1 LGKGEGINLKKETL
15 KLIDNLIH
23 EVRSTKVT
31 PIGNSYI
38 YSAEDLINELLDI
51 RYKVTKLRD

>member
-1 LGKGEGINLKKETL
+1 LKKETL

-51 RYKVTKLRD
+51 RYKVTKLKD